1 MLFFA
6 VRARSR
12 SRRHPRR
19 GWRPALPSVGLLGI
33 LPTLGLR
40 TNPTGA
46 ASRWW
51 HRLGDPTTRTLPSMR
66 SHPRVHPSPG
76 RSRDAPTA
84 SRPSGRPLAAAAQG
98 LGHRKVAEQV
108 GVPATNGQRLAAS
121 STGQQRHHRESSQ
134 NLPVRPGAL
143 QARSSSKVRHAACLH
158 GPHGRRCSMRVEATL
173 RHNPTGAR
181 LDRHPSADRVVHHR
195 RLAADR
201 ERAPLKAVVET
212 RLTPIPVCFV
222 APENPP
228 TTVPMRTH
236 TPNPSSP

>member
-40 TNPTGA
+40 ANPTGA

-76 RSRDAPTA
+76 VPETHRQHRDRLGGPRRRRSGAGTPE
-84 SRPSGRPLAAAAQG
+84 GRRTGRGAR
-98 LGHRKVAEQV
+98 H
-108 GVPATNGQRLAAS
+108 NGQRLAAS

-173 RHNPTGAR
+173 RHSPTGAR